1 LRRRKFTG
9 QGLAALFLGLSAA
22 LGARAQGQSQ
32 GLLAQLSPQDAT
44 AGLKL
49 ALERGATAAVALLG
63 RPDGFLGDPKV
74 RIPLPPALDPYAGM
88 LRALGQQR
96 RLDDLVT
103 SMNRAAEAAV
113 PEAKALLVN
122 AVKTM
127 SVADARQ
134 ILTGGDT
141 SVTDFFASRTRLP
154 LGERF
159 LPIVTRETQRVRLAR
174 QYNDLA
180 GRAAKLGFVREENA
194 QIEAYVT
201 TKALDGLYFMIGEEE
216 RKIRKDPVGT
226 GSDLLR
232 RVFGSLR

>member
-9 QGLAALFLGLSAA
+9 QALATLILGLSGTRWAHA
-22 LGARAQGQSQ
+22 Q
-32 GLLAQLSPQDAT
+32 GLLAQLSPQDAS

-63 RPDGFLGDPKV
+63 RTDGFLGNPKV
-74 RIPLPPALDPYAGM
+74 RIPLPPALDPYVGL
-88 LRALGQQR
+88 LRAFGQQK
-96 RLDDLVT
+96 RLDDLET

-113 PEAKALLVN
+113 PEAKALLLN

-127 SVADARQ
+127 SVSDARQ

-141 SVTDFFASRTRLP
+141 SVTDFFADRTRTP

-180 GRAAKLGFVREENA
+180 GRAAKFGLVREENA
-194 QIEAYVT
+194 QIEGYVT
-201 TKALDGLYFMIGEEE
+201 GKALDGLYLMIGEEE
-216 RKIRKDPVGT
+216 RKIRQDPVGT

-232 RVFGSLR
+232 KVFGSLK

>member
-1 LRRRKFTG
+1 LRRRQFTG
-9 QGLAALFLGLSAA
+9 RALAALALGLSGTHRVQA
-22 LGARAQGQSQ
+22 Q
-32 GLLAQLSPQDAT
+32 GLLAQLNPQDAS

-63 RPDGFLGDPKV
+63 RTDGFLGNPKV
-74 RIPLPPALDPYAGM
+74 RIPLPPALDPYVGM
-88 LRALGQQR
+88 LRAFGQQE
-96 RLDDLVT
+96 RLDKLVT

-113 PEAKALLVN
+113 PEAKALLLN

-127 SVADARQ
+127 SVSDARQ

-141 SVTDFFASRTRLP
+141 SVTDFFAHRTRIP

-180 GRAAKLGFVREENA
+180 GRAAKFGLVREENA
-194 QIEAYVT
+194 QIEGYVT
-201 TKALDGLYFMIGEEE
+201 GKALDGLYLMIGEEE
-216 RKIRKDPVGT
+216 RKIRQDPIGT

-232 RVFGSLR
+232 KVFGSLK

>member
-9 QGLAALFLGLSAA
+9 QALAALVLGLS
-22 LGARAQGQSQ
+22 GVHKAQVQAQ
-32 GLLAQLSPQDAT
+32 GLLAQLNPQDAS

-63 RPDGFLGDPKV
+63 RTDGFLGNPKV
-74 RIPLPPALDPYAGM
+74 RIPLPPALDPYVGM
-88 LRALGQQR
+88 LRAFGQQK

-113 PEAKALLVN
+113 PEAKALLLN

-127 SVADARQ
+127 SVSDARQ

-141 SVTDFFASRTRLP
+141 SVTDFFADRTRTP

-180 GRAAKLGFVREENA
+180 GRAAKFGLVREENA
-194 QIEAYVT
+194 QIEGYVT
-201 TKALDGLYFMIGEEE
+201 DKALDGLYLMIGEEE
-216 RKIRKDPVGT
+216 RKIRQDPVGT

-232 RVFGSLR
+232 KVFGSLK